1 MKTKWMSYLIAVL
14 IAIGIAGYGA
24 FTFSPWPWV
33 LMMRHAFNKDVAER
47 NKAFDKF
54 RPDGVLEL
62 RDQRYGT
69 SGDALLDVYFPA
81 ARADRKA
88 LPAIVW
94 LHGGAF
100 VAGNRSD
107 VAGYLRLLA
116 ARGYVAVG
124 VGYSLAP
131 SARYPTPVR
140 QANEALAFLASNAG
154 RLGID
159 PSRLFL
165 AGDSAGAQIAAQL
178 ATVISNPSYASA
190 IGISPAVP
198 RAQIK
203 GVILF
208 CGVYDIAAIRPDSP
222 FGDFIRAA
230 MWSYFGVRNI
240 DGDPRLLE
248 FAVGRHITPAFPP
261 AFVSV
266 GNVDPLAPQS
276 QTIAETMKAQGVEV
290 TTLFF
295 PQDYAPPLP
304 HEYQF
309 NMESDAGR
317 EALERLGGFI
327 AASAK

>member
-1 MKTKWMSYLIAVL
+1 MRKWIGYLIALL
-14 IAIGIAGYGA
+14 IAIGVAAYSA

-33 LMMRHAFNKDVAER
+33 LMVRHAFEKDLVER
-47 NKAFDKF
+47 HKAFDKY

-62 RDQRYGT
+62 RDQRYGAN
-69 SGDALLDVYFPA
+69 GDAVLDVYFPA
-81 ARADRKA
+81 AKTDGNA

-94 LHGGAF
+94 IHGGAF
-100 VAGNRSD
+100 VAGNKSD

-116 ARGYVAVG
+116 ARGYVTVG

-131 SARYPTPVR
+131 GAQYPTPVR
-140 QANEALAFLASNAG
+140 QANEALAFLARNAD
-154 RLGID
+154 RLRID

-190 IGISPAVP
+190 IGIPPAVS

-203 GVILF
+203 GAILF
-208 CGVYDIAAIRPDSP
+208 CGVYDIAAIRSDSP
-222 FGDFIRAA
+222 FGGFIRAA
-230 MWSYFGVRNI
+230 MWSYFGTRNI
-240 DGDPRLLE
+240 DGDLRLEE

-276 QTIAETMKAQGVEV
+276 KTIADAIKTQGIEV

-295 PQDYAPPLP
+295 PADYSPPLP

-309 NMESDAGR
+309 NLESDAGR
-317 EALERLGGFI
+317 EALDRLDGFI